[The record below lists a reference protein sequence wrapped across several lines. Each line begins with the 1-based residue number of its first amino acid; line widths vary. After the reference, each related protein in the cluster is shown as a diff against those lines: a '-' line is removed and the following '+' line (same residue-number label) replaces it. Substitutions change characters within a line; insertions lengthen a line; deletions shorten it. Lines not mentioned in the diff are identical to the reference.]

1 MEARL
6 IARKYGVLIIFNA
19 LLLSGLMTANTLAQS
34 WGLTPSKELVRRLR
48 TRSSRAGRKIETL
61 FTD

>member
-19 LLLSGLMTANTLAQS
+19 LLMCTLMTANTLAQS

-48 TRSSRAGRKIETL
+48 TRSSRAGRKIESL

>member
-6 IARKYGVLIIFNA
+6 ILRKYSVLIIFNA
-19 LLLSGLMTANTLAQS
+19 LLMSGLMTANTLAQS

-48 TRSSRAGRKIETL
+48 TRSSRSGRRIETL
-61 FTD
+61 FQD

>member
-6 IARKYGVLIIFNA
+6 IVRKYSLLIVFNSVLMAA
-19 LLLSGLMTANTLAQS
+19 LMSGNTLAQS
-34 WGLTPSKELVRRLR
+34 FGLTPSKELVRRLR

-61 FTD
+61 FQN